1 MTTATKLSLVTA
13 ACLLAAC
20 GGTPSTTSERHSVC
34 LTRPEALTPQKTR
47 SYSGVVKAAHEI
59 GLGFKTA
66 GQIARIHVREGD
78 YVRQGQLLAELDDA
92 DYRLAVEALQI
103 QYDQLEDEVKRT
115 SQLFEQK
122 SVSANDFEKASA
134 GLHQLGV
141 QLRINKN
148 KLDYTKL
155 YAPADG
161 YIRSV
166 GFSAAEMVDAGTS
179 VMTLLDASPLEV
191 SVDIPVEEYQRRGSV
206 IRYNCRASG
215 IAAAMPL
222 RFLSVAPKADG
233 NQLYTLEL
241 AFTDRPDATLTAGM
255 NVEVEI
261 VSADSTA
268 AHGHTVPLR
277 ALFNDGQ
284 NACVWV
290 MQGDSTVVKRPV
302 TIDGSLDNSRAV
314 VTDGLTGD
322 ELIVRAGVNVLQ
334 QGEKVKVVEEPSKTN
349 IGGIL

>member
-1 MTTATKLSLVTA
+1 M
-13 ACLLAAC
+13 
-20 GGTPSTTSERHSVC
+20 
-34 LTRPEALTPQKTR
+34 
-47 SYSGVVKAAHEI
+47 
-59 GLGFKTA
+59 
-66 GQIARIHVREGD
+66 
-78 YVRQGQLLAELDDA
+78 
-92 DYRLAVEALQI
+92 
-103 QYDQLEDEVKRT
+103 
-115 SQLFEQK
+115 
-122 SVSANDFEKASA
+122 
-134 GLHQLGV
+134 
-141 QLRINKN
+141 RINKN

-191 SVDIPVEEYQRRGSV
+191 SVDIPVEEYQRRGCV
-206 IRYNCRASG
+206 IRYSCRASG

-241 AFTDRPDATLTAGM
+241 GFTDRPDAILTAGM

-284 NACVWV
+284 SACVWV